1 MPETADVVVIGGGCT
16 GTSVAMRLAQRGV
29 KKVVLVE
36 KNYLASGPT
45 GKSIAN
51 IVGYTSVEPM
61 MKVIQRSVQ
70 IVKHFKEDIGGDPGM
85 VPTTRLRLAP
95 EKNRKELE
103 ADAKW
108 QKKLGVN
115 LHMLSREDVKELM
128 PQLNTEDIG
137 AAVQYLDA
145 CYLNPVA
152 TTDAYANRARDL
164 GAEIREETEVTGIKV
179 SGGKIRSVVT
189 SKGEISTRAVVVATG
204 PWSPRIG
211 RMVGI
216 ELPIEPKR
224 VESCFF
230 LRPWDFR
237 GVIPT
242 VHNMAKGHM
251 FRGEGEDIM
260 IAFDIEAF
268 LSPERLVKDPDKFS
282 EDIGEP
288 IVKMWLAEIPQ
299 LFPSLKRTS
308 YRGGHASLYDCSPD
322 ESPILGK
329 VPEVEGLYLCCGWS
343 GIGFQQSMAT
353 GEVLAEL
360 ITEDKTSLIDWTIFS
375 LNRFKEGRLIPR
387 AWGFH

>member
-29 KKVVLVE
+29 KKVVLLE

-61 MKVIQRSVQ
+61 MKVIQRSIQ
-70 IVKHFKEDIGGDPGM
+70 IVKNFKEDIGGDPGM

-115 LHMLSREDVKELM
+115 LRMLSREDVKELM
-128 PQLNTEDIG
+128 PQLNTDGVG
-137 AAVQYLDA
+137 AAIQYLDS

-152 TTDAYANRARDL
+152 TTGAYANRARDL

-260 IAFDIEAF
+260 IGFAIEAF

-288 IVKMWLAEIPQ
+288 IVKMWLGEIPQ
-299 LFPSLKRTS
+299 LFPPMKRTS

-360 ITEDKTSLIDWTIFS
+360 ITEDKASLIDWTIFS

>member
-1 MPETADVVVIGGGCT
+1 MA
-16 GTSVAMRLAQRGV
+16 
-29 KKVVLVE
+29 
-36 KNYLASGPT
+36 
-45 GKSIAN
+45 
-51 IVGYTSVEPM
+51 
-61 MKVIQRSVQ
+61 
-70 IVKHFKEDIGGDPGM
+70 
-85 VPTTRLRLAP
+85 
-95 EKNRKELE
+95 
-103 ADAKW
+103 
-108 QKKLGVN
+108 
-115 LHMLSREDVKELM
+115 
-128 PQLNTEDIG
+128 
-137 AAVQYLDA
+137 
-145 CYLNPVA
+145 
-152 TTDAYANRARDL
+152 
-164 GAEIREETEVTGIKV
+164 
-179 SGGKIRSVVT
+179 
-189 SKGEISTRAVVVATG
+189 
-204 PWSPRIG
+204 
-211 RMVGI
+211 GI

-260 IAFDIEAF
+260 IAFEIEAF
-268 LSPERLVKDPDKFS
+268 LSPGRLVKDPDKFS

-288 IVKMWLAEIPQ
+288 IVKMWLGEIPQ
-299 LFPSLKRTS
+299 LFPSMKRTS

-360 ITEDKTSLIDWTIFS
+360 ITEDRTSLIDWTIFS
-375 LNRFKEGRLIPR
+375 LNRFKEGKLIPR